1 MTHPAVAAAGRATVG
16 GLLRE
21 QARIRPSSVAVED
34 MRVAWTYA
42 AFDRRVNRLANALAG
57 HGAGRG
63 DRVAVLSENRCEYV
77 EVQFACARI
86 GAVAAALN
94 WRLAAEELDH
104 CLELADARLAFASPR
119 FADRLDLPARPPKTV
134 VFGSAY
140 EDLLGAASDS
150 GPPDAAE
157 PEDGLVILYTS
168 GTTGRPKGALI
179 SHRAFIARVAVFA
192 LDLGL
197 SRAGTFAAWAPMFH
211 MASTDLSIGCLLIG
225 GRVAQIDGF
234 DLDRLCPLIESRRL
248 DWLVLIPGVYERL
261 FERLDRAPLRPRGI
275 GFLGAMADLTPRRH
289 IAGATR
295 RLGAPFLNSFGST
308 ETGIPPASAAL
319 IPAGEAPASLSKR
332 QNSLCEARLVDA
344 DGKDAPDG
352 APGEMAVRGP
362 TLFSGYWRDD
372 AANARDFRDGWF
384 RMGDVFRRNADGTF
398 DYVDRAK
405 YLIKTGGENVYP
417 AEIER
422 VLLADPRVAEAA
434 VARRADERWGE
445 APVAFVARADAR
457 LGAAELM
464 AACRERLAGYK
475 RPQEIRFID
484 LADFPRSTSG
494 KVLRHALEARLARE
508 ASRRA

>member
-1 MTHPAVAAAGRATVG
+1 MTQSAIAAAGRSTVG
-16 GLLRE
+16 ALLRE
-21 QARIRPSSVAVED
+21 QARIRPAAAAVED
-34 MRVAWTYA
+34 SRVAWTYA

-57 HGAGRG
+57 HGVGRG

-77 EVQFACARI
+77 ELEFACAKI
-86 GAVAAALN
+86 GAIAAALN

-104 CLELADARLAFASPR
+104 CLGLADARIVFASPR
-119 FADRLDLPARPPKTV
+119 FADRLDLPSRPPKTV
-134 VFGSAY
+134 IFGSAF
-140 EDLLGAASDS
+140 EDMIVAASES
-150 GPPDAAE
+150 EPPDVAE
-157 PEDGLVILYTS
+157 PEDGLAILYTS
-168 GTTGRPKGALI
+168 GTTGHPKAALI
-179 SHRAFIARVAVFA
+179 SHRAFIARVTAFA

-261 FERLDRAPLRPRGI
+261 FERLDRAPVRPRGI
-275 GFLGAMADLTPRRH
+275 GCVGAMADLTPRSH
-289 IAGATR
+289 IAEATR
-295 RLGAPFLNSFGST
+295 RLNAPFLNSFGAT

-319 IPAGEAPASLSKR
+319 IPVGEAPERLSKR
-332 QNSLCEARLVDA
+332 QSSLCEVRLVDPRGG
-344 DGKDAPDG
+344 DVPDG
-352 APGEMAVRGP
+352 EPGEMAVRGP
-362 TLFSGYWRDD
+362 TLFSGYWRDE
-372 AANARDFRDGWF
+372 AANARDFRGGWF

-434 VARRADERWGE
+434 VARRSDGRWGE
-445 APVAFVARADAR
+445 VPVAFVARAEPTLDE
-457 LGAAELM
+457 AELM

-484 LADFPRSTSG
+484 AEDFPRSTSG

-508 ASRRA
+508 TPRRA